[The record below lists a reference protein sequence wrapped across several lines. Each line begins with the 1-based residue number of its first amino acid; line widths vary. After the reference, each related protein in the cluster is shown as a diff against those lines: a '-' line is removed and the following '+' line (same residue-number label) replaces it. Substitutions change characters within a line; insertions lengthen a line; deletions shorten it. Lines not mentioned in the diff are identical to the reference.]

1 MHKIMFR
8 VDANATMGTGHLMRC
23 LALAQALKK
32 QHISSTFVVSDEAAA
47 ICKSRQDWV
56 GEIITLPGNIDTI
69 EELEYIKSVY
79 IQDACDA
86 LVLDGYQFD
95 SDYRQALSADIAC
108 LILFDDSN
116 YSGKL
121 FADLVINGADNA
133 AELGY
138 PLSASH
144 ASLCTG
150 PDYKVL
156 RQEFVEATPL
166 VWSKRQSIGIM
177 MGGSDPLNITLPLL
191 QSLQCLAQQMAIPHI
206 KLLTGAAYKPLAE
219 LELFIKNSSLYIEHQ
234 HNSQQVADVFGQCAL
249 VISAA
254 GSSQFELLACE
265 TPAILLV
272 VADNQ
277 LNATQQASIQGW
289 CEMLDARASVDFAQL
304 AGQIVETYQN
314 KATLLK
320 MHQQCA
326 KYRDVLGA
334 KRVVEAIRQR
344 LQSGRVYD

>member
-1 MHKIMFR
+1 MNKILFR
-8 VDANATMGTGHLMRC
+8 TDGNTQMGTGHLMRC

-32 QHISSTFVVSDEAAA
+32 QHISTTFVVSDEAAA
-47 ICKSRQDWV
+47 ICQSRLDWV
-56 GEIITLPGNIDTI
+56 GEIITLPGNIDTKG
-69 EELEYIKSVY
+69 ELEYIKSVY
-79 IQDACDA
+79 IKDACDA

-95 SDYRQALSADIAC
+95 SAYRQALSEDTAC

-116 YSGKL
+116 NSGEL

-138 PLSASH
+138 LLSAPQ
-144 ASLCTG
+144 ASLFTG
-150 PDYKVL
+150 PDYRVL
-156 RQEFVEATPL
+156 RQEFVGATPH
-166 VWSKRQSIGIM
+166 VWSKRQAIGIM

-191 QSLQCLAQQMAIPHI
+191 QSLQCLAQKMAIPHM

-277 LNATQQASIQGW
+277 INATEQASRQGW
-289 CEMLDARASVDFAQL
+289 CEMLDARASLDFGQL
-304 AGQIVETYQN
+304 ARQIVETYQN
-314 KATLLK
+314 KAVLLK

-334 KRVVEAIRQR
+334 KRVVEAIKQR
-344 LQSGRVYD
+344 IQSGRAHG